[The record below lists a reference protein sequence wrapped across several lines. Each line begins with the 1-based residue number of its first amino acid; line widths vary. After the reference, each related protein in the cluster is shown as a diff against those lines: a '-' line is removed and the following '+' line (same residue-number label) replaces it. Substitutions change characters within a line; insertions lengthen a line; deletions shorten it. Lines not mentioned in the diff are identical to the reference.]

1 MKTLVLATIPNF
13 DLTNKRR
20 FMSITSL
27 TPFLALICPILLFQ
41 GCDFFEPISK
51 QPSHDIDTRLLGK
64 WDAVVGTKADGEEIH
79 YSVTVTKKDS
89 THYFIQ
95 TNIGKAIAWH
105 NTVGSTDF
113 LTIEFK
119 DEPAPYV
126 YVTCATDGNEVH
138 CQRVSEDP
146 DSKFASDKKGT
157 VAQRIKRHLQDK
169 DFLEP
174 YHVYTR
180 VQ

>member
-27 TPFLALICPILLFQ
+27 TPFLPLICPILLLQ

-113 LTIEFK
+113 LLSNSRTRRHRMYMSLARLTAMKCIAK
-119 DEPAPYV
+119 GSAKTQIQNLPL
-126 YVTCATDGNEVH
+126 T
-138 CQRVSEDP
+138 
-146 DSKFASDKKGT
+146 KKVPSLNG
-157 VAQRIKRHLQDK
+157 
-169 DFLEP
+169 
-174 YHVYTR
+174 
-180 VQ
+180 